1 MEPVVISKK
10 LLKRLPMYLAHLRS
24 LPEESNV
31 SATAMARV
39 LGLGEVMV
47 RKDLAKISETG
58 RRRTGR
64 SRERLIRDIE
74 EYLALTAETPTVIVG
89 AGKLG
94 SALLDYDGFDASG
107 FRILAAFDLEP
118 DFAEQKNEKP
128 IYPMSRLQNF
138 CRYYHVRIGIITVP
152 AENAQAVCDLL
163 VSCGVSAIWNFAPV
177 HLQVPDHVIV
187 QSENLAVSLTALR
200 IQMRKQKTA

>member
-74 EYLALTAETPTVIVG
+74 EYLALTAEMPTVIVG

-94 SALLDYDGFDASG
+94 RALLDYDGFDASG
-107 FRILAAFDLEP
+107 FQILAAFDLEP
-118 DFAEQKNEKP
+118 DSAEQKNEKP

-163 VSCGVSAIWNFAPV
+163 ISCGVRAIWNFAPTILRV
-177 HLQVPDHVIV
+177 PEGVQVEN
-187 QSENLAVSLTALR
+187 ENLASSLAVLS
-200 IQMRKQKTA
+200 QHWRKV

>member
-31 SATAMARV
+31 SATAMAKV

-64 SRERLIRDIE
+64 SRERLIRDIAADGGGQE
-74 EYLALTAETPTVIVG
+74 GLAGLPPECGPG
-89 AGKLG
+89 QRC
-94 SALLDYDGFDASG
+94 LLPLQRQHQARLR
-107 FRILAAFDLEP
+107 FRC
-118 DFAEQKNEKP
+118 QVHCRTR
-128 IYPMSRLQNF
+128 RL
-138 CRYYHVRIGIITVP
+138 HPG
-152 AENAQAVCDLL
+152 
-163 VSCGVSAIWNFAPV
+163 
-177 HLQVPDHVIV
+177 
-187 QSENLAVSLTALR
+187 
-200 IQMRKQKTA
+200 

>member
-1 MEPVVISKK
+1 MQLECGKYGKFYPMDGLSGAALGAHSPDDGVIN
-10 LLKRLPMYLAHLRS
+10 
-24 LPEESNV
+24 PESIEV
-31 SATAMARV
+31 AM
-39 LGLGEVMV
+39 G
-47 RKDLAKISETG
+47 
-58 RRRTGR
+58 
-64 SRERLIRDIE
+64 
-74 EYLALTAETPTVIVG
+74 YG
-89 AGKLG
+89 A
-94 SALLDYDGFDASG
+94 
-107 FRILAAFDLEP
+107 FRGLEP
-118 DFAEQKNEKP
+118 DSAEQKNEKP
-128 IYPMSRLQNF
+128 IYPMCRLQNF